1 MGREAGGMRDGW
13 RWASIAGAAVTAQ
26 STCLRGCPG
35 GICAG
40 FAGVKRAVQG
50 ESLSAREKTP
60 AVES

>member
-1 MGREAGGMRDGW
+1 MRDGW

-60 AVES
+60 AVEL